1 MPFYVSFPLQGTID
15 GIWKALM
22 LSIRSCLEGP
32 KYGEKK
38 TYLGTLCPVMARK
51 NNMFQFK

>member
-1 MPFYVSFPLQGTID
+1 MSFYVSFPLQVTKDRIL
-15 GIWKALM
+15 KALM

>member
-1 MPFYVSFPLQGTID
+1 MSVYVSFPLQVTID

-22 LSIRSCLEGP
+22 LSIRSCLKGL

-38 TYLGTLCPVMARK
+38 TYLGTSCPVMARK